1 MRAVV
6 IALADLGKS
15 ARMQYHA
22 RALAS
27 SGIDVD
33 LVGFEGTALP
43 KSIVDDSRV
52 TIHRFST
59 STTRYRQTNGTTYA
73 IAAVYDTLRIGV
85 RLWRVLRSLG
95 RPALVLTQN
104 PQAFPTMAA
113 ARLAL
118 RATGV
123 RFVIDWHNLGFAI
136 LRQRIGRRNP
146 AVRLLRWY
154 ERRCARRADANIC
167 VSRGMAAWIQT
178 RFTVARPTVLHDR
191 PASVFAPIERTERER
206 FKQALFGRLGVRLT
220 GNALIVCPTSWTED
234 EDFDLVVDAVYRLE
248 DRIRGWEAAA
258 PGRRFTDLVILVTGD
273 GNRRKR
279 FERLFT
285 GLPARRVQL
294 RTRWLEPEE
303 YPRVVGSADLGLC
316 LHRSA
321 SGLDIPMKVADLFGA
336 GVPVCALD
344 YGACLAERVRH
355 SDNGLLFS
363 TGRQLADV
371 LFDLFETFPRDQ
383 SALERLRLGARRSAR
398 PTWDEGWTEHAKP
411 ILLGSD
417 SSRS

>member
-22 RALAS
+22 RALSAS
-27 SGIDVD
+27 GVDVD

-43 KSIVDDSRV
+43 KSIVDDPRV
-52 TIHRFST
+52 TVHRFST

-73 IAAVYDTLRIGV
+73 IAAAYDTLRIGI
-85 RLWRVLRSLG
+85 RLWSVLRHLN
-95 RPALVLTQN
+95 RATLVLMQD
-104 PQAFPTMAA
+104 PQAFPTIVV
-113 ARLAL
+113 ARLTLGAK
-118 RATGV
+118 GV
-123 RFVIDWHNLGFAI
+123 RFVIDWHNLGFTI
-136 LRQRIGRRNP
+136 LRQRIGGWHP

-167 VSRGMAAWIQT
+167 VSRGMAAWMQT
-178 RFTVARPTVLHDR
+178 RFGVARPTVLYDR
-191 PASVFAPIERTERER
+191 PASVFAPIERSERER
-206 FKQALFGRLGVRLT
+206 FKQGLFGRLGVRLT

-248 DRIRGWEAAA
+248 DRIRGWEAAE

-273 GNRRKR
+273 GGRRKR
-279 FERLFT
+279 FERLFA

-363 TGRQLADV
+363 TGRQLADI

-383 SALERLRLGARRSAR
+383 TTLDRLRVGARRSAR
-398 PTWDEGWTEHAKP
+398 PTWDEGWTKDAAP
-411 ILLGSD
+411 ILVPN
-417 SSRS
+417 R

>member
-22 RALAS
+22 RALSS

-146 AVRLLRWY
+146 AVR
-154 ERRCARRADANIC
+154 
-167 VSRGMAAWIQT
+167 
-178 RFTVARPTVLHDR
+178 
-191 PASVFAPIERTERER
+191 
-206 FKQALFGRLGVRLT
+206 
-220 GNALIVCPTSWTED
+220 
-234 EDFDLVVDAVYRLE
+234 
-248 DRIRGWEAAA
+248 RIR
-258 PGRRFTDLVILVTGD
+258 
-273 GNRRKR
+273 
-279 FERLFT
+279 
-285 GLPARRVQL
+285 
-294 RTRWLEPEE
+294 
-303 YPRVVGSADLGLC
+303 
-316 LHRSA
+316 
-321 SGLDIPMKVADLFGA
+321 
-336 GVPVCALD
+336 
-344 YGACLAERVRH
+344 
-355 SDNGLLFS
+355 
-363 TGRQLADV
+363 
-371 LFDLFETFPRDQ
+371 
-383 SALERLRLGARRSAR
+383 
-398 PTWDEGWTEHAKP
+398 DE
-411 ILLGSD
+411 
-417 SSRS
+417 